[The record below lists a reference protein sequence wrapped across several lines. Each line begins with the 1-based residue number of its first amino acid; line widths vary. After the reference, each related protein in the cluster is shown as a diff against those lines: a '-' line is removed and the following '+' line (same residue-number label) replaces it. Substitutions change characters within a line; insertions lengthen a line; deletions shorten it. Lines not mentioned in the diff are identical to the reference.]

1 MIFVRRFFSLALVIA
16 AVTAPLSGKSSV
28 VGCGTYRG
36 NWQEHLNLHRRS
48 VQVRSR
54 AKLLSVAP
62 LSTAAA
68 TAATDIGNIA
78 VIGDGDG
85 VVSRL
90 NPFDLGGKTI
100 RFLPRNSQASQY
112 RFELAGD
119 AADDSSS
126 DSAQLLSD
134 MGDDD
139 TREVRL
145 PFAFPFFGVI
155 YHALFV
161 NSDGN
166 LTFTAGDNLS
176 AERSMARLIGGPP
189 RIAALFTDLDPSRS
203 RRGVRVIPEPGR
215 FVVIWDEVP
224 LYVEFGTGA
233 VQRFQVT
240 LYPDGR
246 IEFSYPAVS
255 VQEAVT
261 GIAPGNFQGTL
272 SVVSFSEGSSQE
284 YAGGVAERFTQTP
297 GVDIVMAALRFYQTH
312 EDAYDYL
319 AFFNTLGLQ
328 ANSDAVAYEITVRN
342 QCKGIGDESVDVGSQ
357 FGSPRRL
364 QAVLNFGALSQYPRD
379 PYAVVPS
386 RSSAG
391 DTTMSVLAHEAGHL
405 FLAYA
410 SVRDPN
416 RPAARPM
423 LGRQMAHWAF
433 TFNSEASVLEGNRIE
448 DRGPNTAP
456 RFLTTGTVE
465 AYAPL
470 DQYLM
475 GFRAPEETL
484 PTFLVENATISASSG
499 PRKGVQFDGRRRD
512 VAVEEIIQAEG
523 RRTPDHTVA
532 QRRFRFGFVLIVP
545 ESQIPSADQVAQ
557 LDRYRTEFEK
567 YFEKATSGRGRADTA
582 LKRELRVSAFPA
594 MGLLAQRKA
603 VVTVETARPV
613 ETPLVLMVRTRNG
626 VAAAPSSV
634 TIPAGG
640 NKTSFELSGLV
651 TGVEE
656 LTIEPVDSAYETVE
670 ARVQVLDAARLQIRI
685 ESGNRQKPVSSGF
698 LPEPVRFRVT
708 DANDL
713 PYPGVIL
720 RASVSAGGNLESTT
734 AVTDNSGI
742 AAFRWAPGNGPASA
756 LTVRLDGMPA
766 GPSAIATVAGPPIVV
781 AASAVVNAAS
791 YEPGLSPGSL
801 ATVFGLNLSGGFT
814 ASATQLPLPLDLAGV
829 QVWLDGVPVPVQYV
843 SDTQINFLVPETQPA
858 GMATVTVV
866 SNGGKA
872 EVRAPIVTVQPGIFF
887 QSSTGLG
894 AIVVSGSRLTTDI
907 LPAQPGDF
915 LEIYCTGLGPVIRP
929 RGEPPQ
935 TIQPVSVRIGNITVP
950 ATFSGYSSDGLGLY
964 QVNVQAP
971 PGVSGL
977 TTLSLLVAGKASNEV
992 KVRFQ

>member
-1 MIFVRRFFSLALVIA
+1 MVLALA
-16 AVTAPLSGKSSV
+16 AVAASLPGKSSA
-28 VGCGTYRG
+28 VGCGAYRG
-36 NWQEHLNLHRRS
+36 NWREHLSLHRRS
-48 VQVRSR
+48 VQARNR
-54 AKLLSVAP
+54 AKLLSAAP
-62 LSTAAA
+62 RPSASANTAI
-68 TAATDIGNIA
+68 DIGNIA

-90 NPFDLGGKTI
+90 NPFNLGGKML
-100 RFLPRNSQASQY
+100 RFLPGDSRATKY
-112 RFELAGD
+112 RFELTGQ

-126 DSAQLLSD
+126 GSAQLLTD
-134 MGDDD
+134 LADDD

-145 PFAFPFFGVI
+145 PFAFPFFGVT
-155 YHALFV
+155 YRSLFV

-176 AERSMARLIGGPP
+176 AERSIARLIGGPP
-189 RIAALFTDLDPSRS
+189 RIAVLFTDLDPSRS
-203 RRGVRVIPEPGR
+203 RGGVRVISEPAR
-215 FVVIWDEVP
+215 FVVIWDQVP

-233 VQRFQVT
+233 VQRFQVA

-246 IEFSYPAVS
+246 VEISYPEVA
-255 VQEAVT
+255 VQEAVV

-272 SVVSFSEGSSQE
+272 SVVSFSDAGSQE
-284 YAGGVAERFTQTP
+284 YAAGVAERFTQTP

-342 QCKGIGDESVDVGSQ
+342 HSKGIGDELVDVGRE

-364 QAVLNFGALSQYPRD
+364 QAVLNLGPLSQYPRD
-379 PYAVVPS
+379 PYAIVPL
-386 RSSAG
+386 RASAG

-448 DRGPNTAP
+448 DRGLNTAP
-456 RFLTTGTVE
+456 RFLTTGAVE

-484 PTFLVENATISASSG
+484 PTFLVENATVSASAG

-512 VAVEEIIQAEG
+512 VAVDEIIQAEG

-532 QRRFRFGFVLIVP
+532 QRSFRFAFVLIAP
-545 ESQIPSADQVAQ
+545 EGQTPSADQVAQ
-557 LDRYRTEFEK
+557 LDRYRTEFESF
-567 YFEKATSGRGRADTA
+567 FEKATSGRGRADTA

-594 MGLLAQRKA
+594 MGVLAGNKA
-603 VVTVETARPV
+603 IVSVETAKPV
-613 ETPLVLMVRTRNG
+613 ETALALMLRTRNG
-626 VAAAPSSV
+626 VASAPGSV

-640 NKTSFELSGLV
+640 NKATFELSGRGI
-651 TGVEE
+651 GVEE

-670 ARVQVLDAARLQIRI
+670 ARIQVLDAARLRI
-685 ESGNRQKPVSSGF
+685 EIVSGNRQQPASSGF

-713 PYPGVIL
+713 PYPGVRL
-720 RASVSAGGNLESTT
+720 RASVSGGGSLESTT
-734 AVTDNSGI
+734 AVTDSSGI
-742 AAFRWAPGNGPASA
+742 AAFRWAPGSEPASA
-756 LTVRLDGMPA
+756 LTVSFDGMPG
-766 GPSAIATVAGPPIVV
+766 GPSAIATVAGPPVVV

-801 ATVFGLNLSGGFT
+801 ATIFGLNLAGGFT
-814 ASATQLPLPLDLAGV
+814 ASATRLPLPTDLAGV

-843 SDTQINFLVPETQPA
+843 SDTQINFLVPESQPT

-866 SNGGKA
+866 SSAGKA
-872 EVRAPIVTVQPGIFF
+872 DVRAPVVAVQPGIFF

-894 AIVVSGSRLTTDI
+894 AIVVSGSRFTTDV

-935 TIQPVSVRIGNITVP
+935 TTNTVVVRIGNLTVP
-950 ATFSGYSSDGLGLY
+950 ALFSGYASDGLGLY
-964 QVNVQAP
+964 QVNVPAP

-977 TTLSLLVAGKASNEV
+977 TTLSLQVAGKASNEV